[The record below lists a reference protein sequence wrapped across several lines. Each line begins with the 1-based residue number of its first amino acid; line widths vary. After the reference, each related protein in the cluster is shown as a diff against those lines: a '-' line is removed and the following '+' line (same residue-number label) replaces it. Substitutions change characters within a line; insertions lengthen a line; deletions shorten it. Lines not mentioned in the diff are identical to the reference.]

1 MFFFSQLKERYLR
14 VNYKMGKLTEVL
26 FLLAIG
32 LVLVNGIKKK
42 KVTSPA
48 VANLVKMP
56 NSVKGFN
63 WDRLKALKEKIGEH
77 RWVKL
82 KHLFLLN
89 PHLPVLLLTG
99 QGISKDDIVNL
110 PSWMVEDNEEV
121 SESEPS
127 KPEDEVPVSSTLVM
141 K

>member
-1 MFFFSQLKERYLR
+1 
-14 VNYKMGKLTEVL
+14 MGKLKEVL
-26 FLLAIG
+26 FVLAIG

-99 QGISKDDIVNL
+99 QGISKDDIINP
-110 PSWMVEDNEEV
+110 PSWMVDGNEEG
-121 SESEPS
+121 SENEPS
-127 KPEDEVPVSSTLVM
+127 KPEDEKPVSTTLVR

>member
-1 MFFFSQLKERYLR
+1 M
-14 VNYKMGKLTEVL
+14 NKLIENL

-32 LVLVNGIKKK
+32 LVLVNGMKNEKA
-42 KVTSPA
+42 TNRA
-48 VANLVKMP
+48 GANLVKMP

-110 PSWMVEDNEEV
+110 PSWMVDDSEEG
-121 SESEPS
+121 SENEPS
-127 KPEDEVPVSSTLVM
+127 KPEVEVPVSSTLVM

>member
-1 MFFFSQLKERYLR
+1 
-14 VNYKMGKLTEVL
+14 MGKLTEVL

-32 LVLVNGIKKK
+32 LVLVNGMKNEKA
-42 KVTSPA
+42 TNRA
-48 VANLVKMP
+48 GANLVKMP

-110 PSWMVEDNEEV
+110 PSWMVDDSEEG
-121 SESEPS
+121 SENEPS
-127 KPEDEVPVSSTLVM
+127 KPEVEVPVSSTLVM